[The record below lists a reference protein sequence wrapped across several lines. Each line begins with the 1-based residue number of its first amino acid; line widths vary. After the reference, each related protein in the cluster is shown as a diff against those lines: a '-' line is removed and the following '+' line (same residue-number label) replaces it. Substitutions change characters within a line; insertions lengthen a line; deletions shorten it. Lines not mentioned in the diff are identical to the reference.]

1 MRQYSPAIE
10 TDFSIRLCFGQ
21 RIADFTAPVSGVVIY
36 IRAVPSLKKGDSVI
50 DIGEIV
56 EDPGK

>member
-1 MRQYSPAIE
+1 V
-10 TDFSIRLCFGQ
+10 T
-21 RIADFTAPVSGVVIY
+21 GVVIY
-36 IRAVPSLKKGDSVI
+36 IRAVPSLKKGDSVV

>member
-1 MRQYSPAIE
+1 
-10 TDFSIRLCFGQ
+10 
-21 RIADFTAPVSGVVIY
+21 VIY
-36 IRAVPSLKKGDSVI
+36 IRAVPSLKKGDSVV